1 MVQAVLWEPRRRY
14 SATYS
19 IIRVAEL
26 LSEMYKM
33 KVENINF
40 FLKIGISTGKENG
53 NEKGNKAFLHHS
65 SSLQIEILYSF
76 ASIL

>member
-1 MVQAVLWEPRRRY
+1 MGTEEDVTVP
-14 SATYS
+14 TYS

-33 KVENINF
+33 EVENINF

-53 NEKGNKAFLHHS
+53 NDV
-65 SSLQIEILYSF
+65 Y
-76 ASIL
+76 